1 MFAAASELV
10 FEWFRLQLIDWAMRF
25 FRATFSFLSHQLSLM
40 SRGRRFSCHLKLSYV
55 GAWVWEDPSLG
66 GGTECGFSG

>member
-25 FRATFSFLSHQLSLM
+25 FRATFSFLSHQL
-40 SRGRRFSCHLKLSYV
+40 FSDV
-55 GAWVWEDPSLG
+55 P
-66 GGTECGFSG
+66 